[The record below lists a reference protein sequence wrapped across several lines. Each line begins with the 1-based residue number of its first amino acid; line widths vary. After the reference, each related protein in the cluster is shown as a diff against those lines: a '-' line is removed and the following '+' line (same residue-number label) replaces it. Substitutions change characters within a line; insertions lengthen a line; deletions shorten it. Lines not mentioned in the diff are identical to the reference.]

1 VGHLLLNQQSHSS
14 AGIIRGDW
22 NLKDFED
29 AVYGY
34 LLFTPQQAEV
44 MQAEVGRRI
53 GQQKALEAAKLASPK
68 SAC

>member
-1 VGHLLLNQQSHSS
+1 M
-14 AGIIRGDW
+14 RGDW
-22 NLKDFED
+22 NLKDLQD

-53 GQQKALEAAKLASPK
+53 GQQKALEAAALASPK

>member
-1 VGHLLLNQQSHSS
+1 MLLNQQFHSS

-22 NLKDFED
+22 NLKGFED

-53 GQQKALEAAKLASPK
+53 GQQKALEAAELASPK

>member
-1 VGHLLLNQQSHSS
+1 MLLNQQPHSS

-53 GQQKALEAAKLASPK
+53 GQQKALEAAELASPK

>member
-1 VGHLLLNQQSHSS
+1 VRHLLLNQEFHSS
-14 AGIIRGDW
+14 TGIMRGDW
-22 NLKDFED
+22 NLKRFED

-34 LLFTPQQAEV
+34 LLFTPQQADV

-53 GQQKALEAAKLASPK
+53 GQQKALEAAALASPK

>member
-1 VGHLLLNQQSHSS
+1 M
-14 AGIIRGDW
+14 RGNWD
-22 NLKDFED
+22 LKDLQD

-53 GQQKALEAAKLASPK
+53 SQQKAVEAATL
-68 SAC
+68 

>member
-1 VGHLLLNQQSHSS
+1 MGHLLLNQQSHSS

-22 NLKDFED
+22 NPKDLQD
-29 AVYGY
+29 AVFGY

-44 MQAEVGRRI
+44 IRAEVGRRI
-53 GQQKALEAAKLASPK
+53 SQQRALEAAALASPK